1 MKRGPRKPVCGVHA
15 NRRTEGGSCLPH
27 DCIVVP
33 VFGKAGVKGSQSGM
47 RASLQYSMGE
57 ESIDSMMNL
66 TLQLFFR
73 IALVWAAGFLIAV
86 AVQALLPDQ
95 AGINLAGKQSVLF
108 IPFSRMGFWTCVL
121 AALLVTAHVVGRAM
135 LSDIGWNTF
144 R

>member
-1 MKRGPRKPVCGVHA
+1 
-15 NRRTEGGSCLPH
+15 
-27 DCIVVP
+27 
-33 VFGKAGVKGSQSGM
+33 
-47 RASLQYSMGE
+47 MGE

-86 AVQALLPDQ
+86 AVEALLPDQ

-121 AALLVTAHVVGRAM
+121 AALLVTAHVVGRTM

>member
-1 MKRGPRKPVCGVHA
+1 MVCGVYA
-15 NRRTEGGSCLPH
+15 NGHTESAAVRVSFTIVSLRRYSVKQDT
-27 DCIVVP
+27 
-33 VFGKAGVKGSQSGM
+33 KAAKAP
-47 RASLQYSMGE
+47 RAASLQYPMAE
-57 ESIDSMMNL
+57 ESIDSMMNI
-66 TLQLFFR
+66 TLQLSFR

-86 AVQALLPDQ
+86 AVEALLPDQ

-121 AALLVTAHVVGRAM
+121 AALLVTALVVGRAM